1 MIPNYIITLG
11 GRVKEGKTALGESIG
26 MAPSKDIPSIISGF
40 LTDYTSNGQN
50 GDFYEYI
57 EKEGKSVLKK
67 IIDEKK
73 FVPSYEENKDYYID
87 WGADKEFSLVGRG
100 EGECGA
106 GVFDMM
112 EVDLKEAEHAM
123 NKAEETMNNGGNPA
137 KELYQAINHSSNALL
152 VTRGAEAKNDVEIF
166 EYFEDLFI
174 NTKLVDK
181 KFRKMMYMATE
192 YKNGDLKDEALKK
205 NYATIKELTC
215 AVADLYNLMDDSLQ
229 FKTEK
234 VKQEEEKITKTE
246 AKTGTVLLDLKG
258 VKCPFNYVKAK
269 LKLETMETGT
279 FLELFLDDGEPI
291 KNVPTSLKNDGQ
303 EILETEKTDTGHY
316 RLLIKKKV

>member
-1 MIPNYIITLG
+1 MIL
-11 GRVKEGKTALGESIG
+11 
-26 MAPSKDIPSIISGF
+26 IPS
-40 LTDYTSNGQN
+40 
-50 GDFYEYI
+50 
-57 EKEGKSVLKK
+57 
-67 IIDEKK
+67 
-73 FVPSYEENKDYYID
+73 
-87 WGADKEFSLVGRG
+87 
-100 EGECGA
+100 
-106 GVFDMM
+106 
-112 EVDLKEAEHAM
+112 
-123 NKAEETMNNGGNPA
+123 
-137 KELYQAINHSSNALL
+137 
-152 VTRGAEAKNDVEIF
+152 VEIF